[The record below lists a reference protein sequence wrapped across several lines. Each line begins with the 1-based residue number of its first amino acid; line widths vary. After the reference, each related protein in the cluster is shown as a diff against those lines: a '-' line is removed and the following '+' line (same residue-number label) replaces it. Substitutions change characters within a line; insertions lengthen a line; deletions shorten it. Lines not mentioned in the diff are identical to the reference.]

1 MTDKA
6 EPLFPVAAGF
16 VDRHCGIDEKA
27 EREMLAAIGVE
38 SLEDLG
44 RRAIPESIFV
54 ESAPD
59 IGAPLSEIDALN
71 HLRAFAEANQK
82 GVNMIGMG
90 YYGTRM
96 PSVVIRRV
104 LENPGFYTAYTP
116 YQAEIAQG
124 RLEMLLNF
132 QTMIADLTAL
142 PIANSSLLDEATAAA
157 EAMAL
162 LYRAG
167 RAKSKRFLV
176 DENLFPQTLAVIETR
191 ARHLGWEIAVA
202 KPGEW
207 ENLGDA
213 FGAIIGYPG
222 GDGATRDWREVVARL
237 RENKIPAIA
246 ATDLLALT
254 LLAPP
259 GEMGFAAAIGSS
271 QRFGIP
277 PGFGG
282 PHAGFL
288 AVAAEH
294 QRAMPGRI
302 VGVSRDADGRPGLR
316 LALQTREQH
325 IRREKATSNIC
336 TAQVLPAILSVAFAI
351 YHGPG
356 GLRRIATRAA
366 RFASTLAA
374 GLEQMGYTPR
384 HGECFDTLRIDG
396 VKADIIAAR
405 AWNDSRV
412 NLLRESATTIG
423 ISVDQLTLP
432 AHARAVWRAFAID
445 GKTPPDFDRV
455 AASAAPTKIPTALR
469 RKSPFLSHP
478 VFNEH
483 HTEHAMLRYLRRL
496 ASRDISLDRSM
507 IPLGSCTMKLNAATE
522 MIPLSWTQLADIHPL
537 APPTQTAGYQALI
550 DDFCRLLREVSGFD
564 AVSLQPN
571 AGAQGEY
578 AGLLCI
584 RAYHRARGE
593 EKRDI
598 CLIPETAHGTNP
610 ASAAM
615 AGMRVVALKG
625 TPDGSIDIDDLRQK
639 IADSG
644 DSLAALMVTYPS
656 TCGTFGANI
665 VEVCRLVR
673 DAGGQ
678 VYMDGANFNALV
690 GVSLPGRFGPD
701 VMHINLH
708 KTFCIPHGGG
718 GPGMGPI
725 AVREHLRAFL
735 PGHPFTDGDFRA
747 SGDVVSA
754 APFGS
759 ALILCISWLYMRMM
773 GGAGLRRATLLAIL
787 AANYVAR
794 KVDPM
799 LPVVYWGEGGFVAHE
814 CVVDSRGFQKTAGI
828 GVEDIAKRLMDFG
841 FHAPTVSWP
850 LAGAMMIEPTE
861 SESKAEIDRF
871 CEALSLIR
879 AEIAKIE
886 SGEWP
891 QGDNPIA
898 NAPHPA
904 RRLLAAEWNA
914 PYSREEAAYPAEW
927 IRADKYWPPTARID
941 QVFGDRRLVCARD
954 ADGGF

>member
-27 EREMLAAIGVE
+27 EREMLAAVGVE

-167 RAKSKRFLV
+167 RGKSKRFLV

-294 QRAMPGRI
+294 QRAMPGASSACR
-302 VGVSRDADGRPGLR
+302 
-316 LALQTREQH
+316 
-325 IRREKATSNIC
+325 
-336 TAQVLPAILSVAFAI
+336 
-351 YHGPG
+351 
-356 GLRRIATRAA
+356 ATRTGGRGCGSLCKRASNTFAA
-366 RFASTLAA
+366 KKRRATFARRRFCRRFCRSLSRFITAPAA
-374 GLEQMGYTPR
+374 CAE
-384 HGECFDTLRIDG
+384 
-396 VKADIIAAR
+396 
-405 AWNDSRV
+405 SR
-412 NLLRESATTIG
+412 
-423 ISVDQLTLP
+423 
-432 AHARAVWRAFAID
+432 
-445 GKTPPDFDRV
+445 
-455 AASAAPTKIPTALR
+455 
-469 RKSPFLSHP
+469 
-478 VFNEH
+478 
-483 HTEHAMLRYLRRL
+483 
-496 ASRDISLDRSM
+496 
-507 IPLGSCTMKLNAATE
+507 
-522 MIPLSWTQLADIHPL
+522 L
-537 APPTQTAGYQALI
+537 APPASPPRSRRGWSKWDTPRATASVSTLCASTASKPTLSRRGLGTIRALI
-550 DDFCRLLREVSGFD
+550 CCANRRRQS
-564 AVSLQPN
+564 
-571 AGAQGEY
+571 
-578 AGLLCI
+578 
-584 RAYHRARGE
+584 
-593 EKRDI
+593 
-598 CLIPETAHGTNP
+598 
-610 ASAAM
+610 ASA
-615 AGMRVVALKG
+615 
-625 TPDGSIDIDDLRQK
+625 SI
-639 IADSG
+639 
-644 DSLAALMVTYPS
+644 
-656 TCGTFGANI
+656 N
-665 VEVCRLVR
+665 
-673 DAGGQ
+673 
-678 VYMDGANFNALV
+678 
-690 GVSLPGRFGPD
+690 
-701 VMHINLH
+701 
-708 KTFCIPHGGG
+708 
-718 GPGMGPI
+718 
-725 AVREHLRAFL
+725 
-735 PGHPFTDGDFRA
+735 
-747 SGDVVSA
+747 
-754 APFGS
+754 
-759 ALILCISWLYMRMM
+759 
-773 GGAGLRRATLLAIL
+773 
-787 AANYVAR
+787 
-794 KVDPM
+794 
-799 LPVVYWGEGGFVAHE
+799 
-814 CVVDSRGFQKTAGI
+814 
-828 GVEDIAKRLMDFG
+828 
-841 FHAPTVSWP
+841 
-850 LAGAMMIEPTE
+850 
-861 SESKAEIDRF
+861 
-871 CEALSLIR
+871 
-879 AEIAKIE
+879 
-886 SGEWP
+886 
-891 QGDNPIA
+891 
-898 NAPHPA
+898 
-904 RRLLAAEWNA
+904 
-914 PYSREEAAYPAEW
+914 
-927 IRADKYWPPTARID
+927 
-941 QVFGDRRLVCARD
+941 
-954 ADGGF
+954 